1 MSAQRF
7 IEEYN
12 NPRSR
17 SVGSKIGGMLPVSGN
32 KFLEH
37 KNESDV
43 SNMENALL
51 INGLYEK
58 LGLEVPDV
66 HDKAVEMVGLHREKK
81 VVDKQIDVFE
91 KREAAYHDGSILEKA
106 RRMLGGA
113 PVDPRKQE
121 ELQPVIN
128 IQLPTE
134 LLGAQQPKDERIDKL
149 EEQFRQTQVQLTE
162 QSQTFSEIVLMLK
175 NQFDGKQGTPVK
187 APEAPESPVA
197 ETTA

>member
-128 IQLPTE
+128 IQLPKE
-134 LLGAQQPKDERIDKL
+134 LLGGQEIEDERLNKL
-149 EEQFRQTQVQLTE
+149 EQQFAQTQVQLQE
-162 QSQTFSEIVLMLK
+162 QQASFSEIVKLLK
-175 NQFDGKQGTPVK
+175 SQQDAKQTPT
-187 APEAPESPVA
+187 PETPVA

>member
-17 SVGSKIGGMLPVSGN
+17 SIGSKLGGMLPVSGN

-66 HDKAVEMVGLHREKK
+66 HAKAVEMVGLHREKK

-128 IQLPTE
+128 IQLPKE
-134 LLGAQQPKDERIDKL
+134 LLGGQEIEDERLNKL
-149 EEQFRQTQVQLTE
+149 EQQFAQTQVQLQE
-162 QSQTFSEIVLMLK
+162 QQASFSEIVKLLK
-175 NQFDGKQGTPVK
+175 SQQDAKQTP
-187 APEAPESPVA
+187 APEAPVA

>member
-128 IQLPTE
+128 IQLPKE
-134 LLGAQQPKDERIDKL
+134 LLGGQEIEDERLNKL
-149 EEQFRQTQVQLTE
+149 EQQFAQTQVQLQE
-162 QSQTFSEIVLMLK
+162 QQASFSEIVKLLK
-175 NQFDGKQGTPVK
+175 SQQDAKQAP
-187 APEAPESPVA
+187 APEAPVA